1 MEGSDRAYLAM
12 SEARPVERPV
22 IVVPAP
28 RPSDYQPHGG
38 GSTHTA
44 KPSRERQGQRL
55 DGRFD
60 EIERLLSGTGQATV
74 TDTLPDTDPELV
86 VVFEVVDSTEDL
98 ADALS
103 KAGLEPLVDVED
115 DFDDEEL
122 GPDFKRLKPAGQGSE
137 PIKRFLHAAMAN
149 EAAVAQLLKLW
160 RHWKTGKRM
169 IPGFG
174 AFTKVFAQLHDVRPW
189 GPIDRVRSTGLAA
202 LVEETLDAH
211 LEELPVH
218 IELWFRA
225 NPERRRAGEAAVSAL
240 VADAR
245 GKVLRSSE
253 RPEIGY
259 HALAVNLPAS
269 ALDAVRTGSDLTTL
283 SQVALLR
290 TPEVLFIRP
299 GGQRIGVELDANLE
313 AATKP
318 PEDEVDGPPLLAL
331 LDGLPAT
338 NHPFLQDRL
347 TIIDPDDLASDPTY
361 TVQRRRHGTMV
372 ASAAIWG
379 DRGEGGTATG
389 RKVVVRPVLRPD
401 PHTLNADEIV
411 PWAELPA
418 DLTIRSVRDIVGDTR
433 SPGPAPSVQ
442 VFNVSLGDPLA
453 QFDTIASAWARAVDW
468 LSFEH
473 NVLFIVS
480 AGNHPGAIPLSADA
494 IKNAIGET
502 RDRLTSDALA
512 SLSAR
517 RRLLPPG
524 ESLNALTVGS
534 LHTDAAGN
542 AFPLGYRLDLWGTE
556 GHPSPAS
563 AHGRGIRRAIKPDL
577 IAPGGR
583 QLYDQ
588 FYGQTD
594 MVAPSRGSAQPP
606 GVQVAAPPDRIAYVA
621 GTTFAAVEVA
631 RRAVRII
638 DSLESSVDSSHLP
651 VAAKALLVHGSA
663 FPEAADY
670 GTPADRLV
678 GHGPLSR
685 DLAAGCT
692 PSQATVLI
700 TGDLAA
706 RQSIQVEVP
715 FPQELAGMTDLRR
728 ISMTLAWFSP
738 INWNHR
744 QYRRAKLTVD
754 GPREIPSGARKTR
767 GPDYRLTQRGTVQHR
782 VLETERAFSSEQLTF
797 TINCAD
803 QAGGFSGT
811 VPFALALSLE
821 VGSGVSLDVYD
832 LVRSH
837 IRDRARIGSDA

>member
-1 MEGSDRAYLAM
+1 M
-12 SEARPVERPV
+12 SEVGPVERPV

-28 RPSDYQPHGG
+28 HPSDYRPRGG
-38 GSTHTA
+38 DSTHTA
-44 KPSRERQGQRL
+44 KPSRDRQGQRL
-55 DGRFD
+55 DSRFN
-60 EIERLLSGTGQATV
+60 EIERLLSGAGRATV
-74 TDTLPDTDPELV
+74 TDGLPDTDPELV
-86 VVFEVVDSTEDL
+86 VVFELVDSTKDL

-103 KAGLEPLVDVED
+103 KAGLEPLIEVED

-122 GPDFKRLKPAGQGSE
+122 GPDFERLKPADQGSE

-169 IPGFG
+169 INGFG
-174 AFTKVFAQLHDVRPW
+174 PFTKVFDQLHDVRPW
-189 GPIDRVRSTGLAA
+189 GPIDRVRSTGLAD
-202 LVEETLDAH
+202 LVEETLNAH
-211 LEELPVH
+211 LGQLPIH

-225 NPERRRAGEAAVSAL
+225 DPERRRAAQATVSAL
-240 VADAR
+240 VTAAR
-245 GKVLRSSE
+245 GEVLNSSE

-259 HALAVNLPAS
+259 HALAVNMPAS
-269 ALDAVRTGSDLTTL
+269 ALDAIRTGSDLTTL
-283 SQVALLR
+283 SQVALLQ

-299 GGQRIGVELDANLE
+299 GGQRVGVDLGDDLE
-313 AATKP
+313 AADA
-318 PEDEVDGPPLLAL
+318 PEWEQVDGPPLLAL

-338 NHPFLQDRL
+338 NHPLLQDRL
-347 TIIDPDDLASDPTY
+347 IIIDPDDLASDPTY
-361 TVQRRRHGTMV
+361 TVERRRHGTMV

-379 DRGEGGTATG
+379 DRGDDGTATD

-401 PHTLNADEIV
+401 LQTRNEDEIV

-418 DLTIRSVRDIVGDTR
+418 DLTIRSVRDIVGDART
-433 SPGPAPSVQ
+433 PGPAPSVQ

-453 QFDTIASAWARAVDW
+453 QFDTVPSAWARAVDW

-473 NVLFIVS
+473 NALFIVS
-480 AGNHPGAIPLSADA
+480 AGNHPGGIPLSADA
-494 IKNAIGET
+494 IKNTAGAE

-512 SLSAR
+512 SQSAR

-534 LHTDAAGN
+534 LHADAAGDE
-542 AFPLGYRLDLWGTE
+542 FPMGYRLDLWDTE

-588 FYGQTD
+588 IFGQGD
-594 MVAPSRGSAQPP
+594 MVAPSRGSALPP
-606 GVQVAAPPDRIAYVA
+606 GVQVAAPPDRIAYVS

-638 DSLESSVDSSHLP
+638 DSLESSVDSAHLP
-651 VAAKALLVHGSA
+651 VAAKALLVHGAA

-670 GTPADRLV
+670 GIPADRLV
-678 GHGPLSR
+678 GHGPISR

-692 PSQATVLI
+692 PSQATVLL

-706 RQSIQVEVP
+706 RQSINLEVP
-715 FPQELAGMTDLRR
+715 FPEELAGLAELRR

-754 GPREIPSGARKTR
+754 GPSEIPSKTRTTR

-782 VLETERAFSSEQLTF
+782 VLETKRAFSDEQLTF
-797 TINCAD
+797 KVNCSD

-821 VGSGVSLDVYD
+821 VGSGVNLDVYD
-832 LVRSH
+832 LVRSQ
-837 IRDRARIGSDA
+837 IRDRARIGTNV